1 MYKLIHIEQNSY
13 HVEYNYL
20 DEERS
25 HDHWAP
31 EKLEITEVLDDRG
44 NQVED
49 ESIIEEIEEIIK
61 N

>member
-1 MYKLIHIEQNSY
+1 MYKLIHIEDNSY
-13 HVEYNYL
+13 HVEYNIL
-20 DEERS
+20 HEERS
-25 HDHWAP
+25 QDHWAP

-44 NQVED
+44 NQVD